1 VNRPFRFQKC
11 CQDFFSSHDETLSVA
26 MRVSNP
32 DRSPASMI
40 PLPKC
45 RIIRHNSRCA
55 IRSIIQGKV
64 RYAHRS
70 FKGELRR
77 RFRFRV
83 QKRNRAN
90 APAGMEPRF
99 KGSPK
104 LSSHSSRNCLLRL
117 RCTFPL
123 CVPSL
128 SFVCEI
134 LSTVTSHIRAIV
146 RTWIYADR
154 ILSGEA
160 DSTIY
165 GRNFHGAQLDRSS
178 YHVCG
183 DAPRVTGLEK

>member
-1 VNRPFRFQKC
+1 
-11 CQDFFSSHDETLSVA
+11 
-26 MRVSNP
+26 
-32 DRSPASMI
+32 MI

-45 RIIRHNSRCA
+45 RTIRHNSRRAA

-64 RYAHRS
+64 RYTPRS

-99 KGSPK
+99 TRCSK
-104 LSSHSSRNCLLRL
+104 LSSHSSKNCLLRV
-117 RCTFPL
+117 RRTSPL
-123 CVPSL
+123 CGASPSVVL
-128 SFVCEI
+128 EI
-134 LSTVTSHIRAIV
+134 LSTVTSHIRAII

-165 GRNFHGAQLDRSS
+165 GRKLHDAQLDPSV
-178 YHVCG
+178 YHSRG
-183 DAPRVTGLEK
+183 DSLRVTDLEK